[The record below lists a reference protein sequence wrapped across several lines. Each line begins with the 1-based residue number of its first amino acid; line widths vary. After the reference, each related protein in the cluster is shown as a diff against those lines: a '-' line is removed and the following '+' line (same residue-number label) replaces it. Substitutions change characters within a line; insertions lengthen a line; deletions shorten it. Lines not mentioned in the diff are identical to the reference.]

1 MWKPQNIYSDYL
13 LYQPSILFGRN
24 SISGL
29 SVYPCAKVAVLC
41 GSSLHDEDIELFRKT
56 FKKRSLYF
64 IQRSW
69 SGEPDLESLGK
80 SISELENIKPD
91 TIIAVGGG
99 SVIDGVKL
107 CRLYYEFPYFK
118 VNETK
123 LSQLEF
129 KTRFIAVPTTV
140 GSGTE
145 VSSSAVFINRKYG
158 RKEMI
163 VDHDLQP
170 SVVVLDPGYV
180 EHAPE
185 RVIIASMIDA
195 IGHIAEGYVSIRKN
209 KLTDIYA
216 EKGLEILIREFSKK
230 DPEKRDY
237 QEIQFAGYL
246 GGLVQNHC
254 IVGAAHAIA
263 HQLAMYGFSHGEA
276 VALLL
281 PGVIRL
287 NCHNNLETE
296 KRYEQMC
303 GAANIKG
310 ISDLI
315 SFIESQAC
323 KSGILGRKK
332 ELRETISK
340 LKENRDFINDVVDDK
355 AGRGN
360 PIPITEEYITELVEA
375 FL

>member
-1 MWKPQNIYSDYL
+1 MNIYSDYL
-13 LYQPSILFGRN
+13 LHQPAILFGRN
-24 SISGL
+24 SVSGL
-29 SVYPCAKVAVLC
+29 SVYPCARVAVLC
-41 GSSLHDEDIELFRKT
+41 GNSLRDEDKELFRKT
-56 FKKRSLYF
+56 FKKRSLHF

-69 SGEPDLESLGK
+69 RGEPDLESLGK

-91 TIIAVGGG
+91 AIIAVGGG

-163 VDHDLQP
+163 MSHDLQP

-185 RVIIASMIDA
+185 RIIVASMIDA
-195 IGHIAEGYVSIRKN
+195 IGHITEGYVSIRKN

-216 EKGLEILIREFSKK
+216 EKGLEILIREFSKN

-237 QEIQFAGYL
+237 QEIQLAGYF

-287 NCHNNLETE
+287 NCHSNLEIN
-296 KRYEQMC
+296 KRYKQMC
-303 GAANIKG
+303 EAANIEE
-310 ISDLI
+310 ISELTY
-315 SFIESQAC
+315 FIESQAC
-323 KSGILGRKK
+323 KAGIMERKK
-332 ELRETISK
+332 ELRETISR
-340 LKENRDFINDVVDDK
+340 LKADRNFVDDVINDK

-360 PIPITEEYITELVEA
+360 PIPITEGYITELVEV